1 MKKSIF
7 TILVLLLGSAFSQE
21 FEVNGN
27 LRVTGNIDAND
38 QRVMNI
44 GSPEDMRDA
53 VNTEFLQ
60 ESLRDD
66 PGPFEFKFVYISIV
80 TDIHN
85 TSSATSVLGYF
96 TLDEQSGV
104 INSLS
109 YGGTSYINQLSSDG
123 WILVTVT
130 ANSIMVF
137 NFLLPNT

>member
-1 MKKSIF
+1 M
-7 TILVLLLGSAFSQE
+7 
-21 FEVNGN
+21 NGN

-80 TDIHN
+80 TENHN

-137 NFLLPNT
+137 KRPID